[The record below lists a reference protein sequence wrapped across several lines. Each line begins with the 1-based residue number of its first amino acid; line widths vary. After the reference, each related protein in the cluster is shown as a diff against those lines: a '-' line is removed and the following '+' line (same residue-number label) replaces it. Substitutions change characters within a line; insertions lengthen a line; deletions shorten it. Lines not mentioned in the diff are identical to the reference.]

1 MTDDTMTETRLCA
14 TCGMCCDG
22 VLFDSVIL
30 QHGES
35 ARALSALGLRIRRKK
50 SEEFFLQPC
59 SAHQGCECA
68 IYHQRPERCR
78 RFRCRQLL
86 GVASG
91 EIPETTAR
99 EKILEARELVA
110 HVNQLISRIAE
121 TNANRSLSRRCAN
134 ALTTSDWTPLHDEL
148 KSAMKEL
155 NSLLDR
161 EFRIK

>member
-35 ARALSALGLRIRRKK
+35 ARALSALGLKIRRKK
-50 SEEFFLQPC
+50 NEEFFLQPC

-68 IYHQRPERCR
+68 IYHRRPERCR
-78 RFRCRQLL
+78 RFRCLQLL
-86 GVASG
+86 RVASG
-91 EIPETTAR
+91 EILESSAF
-99 EKILEARELVA
+99 EKIHEARKLVA
-110 HVNQLISRIAE
+110 HVNHLIARVAE
-121 TNANRSLSRRCAN
+121 PNSKRSLSRRCAN

-148 KSAMKEL
+148 KSAMNEL

>member
-1 MTDDTMTETRLCA
+1 
-14 TCGMCCDG
+14 MCCDG

-35 ARALSALGLRIRRKK
+35 ARALSALGLKIRRKK

-91 EIPETTAR
+91 EIPEITAR

-110 HVNQLISRIAE
+110 HVNQLINRIAE

-134 ALTTSDWTPLHDEL
+134 ALTTSAWTPLHDEL
-148 KSAMKEL
+148 KSAMNEL